1 MIYPYAI
8 FKCIV
13 FIKLVCG
20 WVIFGG
26 FSIRFWEADSMLI
39 SDSNFWLNFY
49 TTNLLTINLN
59 IIKFIISF
67 WFSLVIYSDYLP
79 KFF

>member
-39 SDSNFWLNFY
+39 SDSNF
-49 TTNLLTINLN
+49 
-59 IIKFIISF
+59 
-67 WFSLVIYSDYLP
+67 
-79 KFF
+79 